1 MYKAVNTIH
10 LEEVRR
16 FLGMSQWDLAT
27 YLCRSFLLFSSWV
40 KLSLGTIQVEI
51 MLRVAK
57 DFNTISADMNGSE
70 IKLAY

>member
-1 MYKAVNTIH
+1 MD
-10 LEEVRR
+10 
-16 FLGMSQWDLAT
+16 LGT
-27 YLCRSFLLFSSWV
+27 YLCRSFLLFSSWI
-40 KLSLGTIQVEI
+40 KLSLGTIQGEI